1 MDRHDVNE
9 FRLHAFGHDVDR
21 AIAFICECAD
31 STCTRTVVLT
41 RATYD
46 GLREEGKSILFPA
59 HVPDED
65 APLRAE
71 QDEAAAA
78 QERGPRSTEA
88 LEVETGS

>member
-9 FRLHAFGHDVDR
+9 FRLHAFGRDVDR

-31 STCTRTVVLT
+31 VNCRRTVVLT

-46 GLREEGKSILFPA
+46 ERRREGRPILFPT

-71 QDEAAAA
+71 QEEATAA
-78 QERGPRSTEA
+78 QRGGPRSTEA